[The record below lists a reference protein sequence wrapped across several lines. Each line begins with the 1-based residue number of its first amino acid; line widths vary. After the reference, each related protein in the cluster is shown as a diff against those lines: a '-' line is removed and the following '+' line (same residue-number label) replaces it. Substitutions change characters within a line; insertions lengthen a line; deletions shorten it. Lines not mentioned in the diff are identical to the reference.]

1 MLASNKQIS
10 RPRPP
15 QAIKTMI
22 ETDINIQSCPFGTA
36 LSAHLIDLLMGGE
49 RRTLDA
55 LFSDS
60 EWSRRSGSGS
70 AHDVDLMQGA
80 HQKKR
85 WMGGFD
91 SPSEKNK
98 KRRTLSFF
106 RRLQTIMWYDVV
118 KNRGSAGY
126 YGNAAMIAGVG
137 VCLFAVLF
145 HRPIQIFEA
154 MGGDFAKR
162 LFCFFGMTLLFD
174 FIMRFKTTTFNEDA
188 QRYRMERYS
197 LVVTP
202 LTTLLGTI
210 GFDLMYIN
218 LSTAGAVFLLRGIM
232 RMDSSIASVVVWNL
246 LFNVFLQ
253 VTFLWNRIIS
263 FSGLEVDL
271 QTSVRGFAHF
281 IVIGYNGI
289 LLPIGMISAWLSWL
303 CYFNPLYY
311 SYSAMM
317 KFDGLVAD
325 SEVETGS
332 DWSTAQ
338 YAVMGVVELWICF
351 WLHYVQLRSI
361 QKWTM

>member
-1 MLASNKQIS
+1 M
-10 RPRPP
+10 R
-15 QAIKTMI
+15 
-22 ETDINIQSCPFGTA
+22 
-36 LSAHLIDLLMGGE
+36 
-49 RRTLDA
+49 
-55 LFSDS
+55 
-60 EWSRRSGSGS
+60 
-70 AHDVDLMQGA
+70 
-80 HQKKR
+80 
-85 WMGGFD
+85 GFD

-98 KRRTLSFF
+98 KRVSFF
-106 RRLQTIMWYDVV
+106 RRLQTIFWFDVV

-126 YGNAAMIAGVG
+126 YLNAAFIAMVG
-137 VCLFAVLF
+137 VCMFALLFQ
-145 HRPIQIFEA
+145 RPIQIFEA
-154 MGGDFAKR
+154 IGGDFAKR

-188 QRYRMERYS
+188 QRYRIERYS

-210 GFDLMYIN
+210 GYDLLYIL
-218 LSTAGAVFLLRGIM
+218 LSTVGAVFLLRGIM
-232 RMDSSIASVVVWNL
+232 RMDFPIASVVVWNL

-253 VTFLWNRIIS
+253 VTLLWNRIIS
-263 FSGLEVDL
+263 FSGLNVDL
-271 QTSVRGFAHF
+271 QTSWRGFAHF

-289 LLPIGMISAWLSWL
+289 LLPIDQISAWLSWL

-317 KFDGLVAD
+317 KIDGLVAD
-325 SEVETGS
+325 SEVEAGS

-338 YAVMGVVELWICF
+338 YAAMGVVELWICV